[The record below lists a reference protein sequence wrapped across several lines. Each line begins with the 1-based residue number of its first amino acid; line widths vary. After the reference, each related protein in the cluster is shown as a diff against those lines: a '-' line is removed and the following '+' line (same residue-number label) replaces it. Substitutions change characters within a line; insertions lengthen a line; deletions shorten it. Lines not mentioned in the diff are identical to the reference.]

1 MTASS
6 RRSRDAGV
14 RFLLAAA
21 SVVVIIA
28 GLRAAGDLILP
39 FLIAVFLAV
48 VNVPLMN
55 WLVRMR
61 VPKPLAV
68 LLTILTAVAVI
79 AVLVA
84 VLATSINQ
92 LTAAA
97 PAYQARLR
105 ELGTSAIE
113 LGQRLGL
120 PVEEW
125 TSVELAPS
133 GMFDLIG
140 GVIGNT
146 VRAVGL
152 FLSNTFLVLLT
163 VIFILFEA
171 AGFGRKIRIAFGA
184 EGDPFGPLSRM
195 AGQVQTYLVA
205 KTAVSAATGLV
216 VGIWVAVLGLDF
228 PLLWGVIAFMFNF
241 IPNLGSILAAV
252 PAVLLAVVQF
262 GPGRAAVIA
271 AGYLAINLVFGS
283 VVEPTLMGRRL
294 GLSTLVVFASLVFW
308 GWVWGPVGMLFSV
321 PLTMVVKIALENT
334 TEFRWVA
341 VMLDANPAASSRES

>member
-1 MTASS
+1 MTADS
-6 RRSRDAGV
+6 RLSRDAGV
-14 RFLLAAA
+14 RFLVATA

-55 WLVRMR
+55 WLVRLR

-68 LLTILTAVAVI
+68 LLTILTAVSIVGI
-79 AVLVA
+79 LVA
-84 VLATSINQ
+84 VLAGSINQ

-105 ELGTSAIE
+105 ELGTSAIG
-113 LGQRLGL
+113 LGEQLGL

-140 GVIGNT
+140 GVIGDT
-146 VRAVGL
+146 VRTVGS

-184 EGDPFGPLSRM
+184 EADPFGPLSRM
-195 AGQVQTYLVA
+195 TAQVQTYLVA
-205 KTAVSAATGLV
+205 KTAVSAATGLA
-216 VGIWVAVLGLDF
+216 VGIWVAALGLDF
-228 PLLWGVIAFMFNF
+228 PLLWGVVAFMFNF

-262 GPGRAAVIA
+262 GPGRAAIIA
-271 AGYLAINLVFGS
+271 AGYLAINIIFGNFI
-283 VVEPTLMGRRL
+283 EPTLMGRRL
-294 GLSTLVVFASLVFW
+294 GLSTLVVFVSLVFW

-341 VMLDANPAASSRES
+341 VMLDANPASSSEEP